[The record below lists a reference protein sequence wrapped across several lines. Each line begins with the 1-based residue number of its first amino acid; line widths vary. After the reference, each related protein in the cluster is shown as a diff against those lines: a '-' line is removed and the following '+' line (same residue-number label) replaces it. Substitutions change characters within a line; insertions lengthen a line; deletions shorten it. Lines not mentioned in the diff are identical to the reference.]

1 MPDGLDVTVP
11 VPLPFLLTVRI
22 LVKSV
27 KVAVTLLATVID
39 TVQGVVV
46 VPEQPPPDQPVK
58 VEPVP
63 AVAVRTTLASA
74 SYSADDAEHVVPQ
87 LMPARS
93 EATVPVP
100 LPALVTFRAYC
111 PTAQVPPELAPAV
124 VATLPPRQ
132 VQVVP
137 L

>member
-1 MPDGLDVTVP
+1 MPAGLDVTVP
-11 VPLPFLLTVRI
+11 VPLPFLLTVRR

-27 KVAVTLLATVID
+27 KVAVTFFAAVID
-39 TVQGVVV
+39 TVQVAPL
-46 VPEQPPPDQPVK
+46 PEQPPPDQPEPVK

-93 EATVPVP
+93 ETTVPVP
-100 LPALVTFRAYC
+100 FPALVTFRA
-111 PTAQVPPELAPAV
+111 
-124 VATLPPRQ
+124 
-132 VQVVP
+132 
-137 L
+137 